1 MKYENAG
8 DILPKELLDQIKKY
22 AAGKLLYIP
31 TTEEKRSWGE
41 SSGSKEKYVRRNVM
55 IRNKYA
61 HGVTVSELADEYF
74 LSLDSIKKI
83 IYNKKC
89 TEHMLYEPSIESAIK
104 FANVGMMEEWVHS
117 FLLFTKNDNQM
128 LKDWLKEEAFCYG
141 VVKFPLRL
149 IQIEDITMKDTVVM
163 EGMDL
168 VEEKLPLI
176 IGYKEGSFAVLVQ
189 HDLFLAMKRQRMN
202 VYPCIIVIR
211 DKENYKRFLK
221 YFNNILFFCD
231 GS

>member
-1 MKYENAG
+1 
-8 DILPKELLDQIKKY
+8 
-22 AAGKLLYIP
+22 
-31 TTEEKRSWGE
+31 
-41 SSGSKEKYVRRNVM
+41 
-55 IRNKYA
+55 
-61 HGVTVSELADEYF
+61 
-74 LSLDSIKKI
+74 
-83 IYNKKC
+83 
-89 TEHMLYEPSIESAIK
+89 
-104 FANVGMMEEWVHS
+104 
-117 FLLFTKNDNQM
+117 M

-149 IQIEDITMKDTVVM
+149 IQIEDIAMQDTVVM

-168 VEEKLPLI
+168 VEEKFPLI